1 MAHYGHIWPLSG
13 LTAISDEPQT
23 FFCQMGH
30 LGAMWL
36 STVRGGHGS
45 RIGPCAGSAPL
56 TPLPRHAFWPP
67 VLGGGQSSM
76 LGRCEAVTLL
86 VGGLFRRFLA
96 RSKAARALLSLAL
109 PAHQWRQGRPF
120 SLWCPQSQGKGGIR
134 GGSRPSR
141 HRLPGAPAAAACH
154 FLSFC
159 SRPPTR
165 FVYRTAVWGCSASAL
180 AVHGRR
186 QGHSATAG

>member
-1 MAHYGHIWPLSG
+1 MVVVVAPHRLPQGQG
-13 LTAISDEPQT
+13 LALETRA
-23 FFCQMGH
+23 G
-30 LGAMWL
+30 
-36 STVRGGHGS
+36 
-45 RIGPCAGSAPL
+45 IGGSASTTSAYL
-56 TPLPRHAFWPP
+56 FLPTREWRSWGAVRPH
-67 VLGGGQSSM
+67 LQSTA
-76 LGRCEAVTLL
+76 AVRATAQQQAN
-86 VGGLFRRFLA
+86 GNC
-96 RSKAARALLSLAL
+96 RALLSLAL

-186 QGHSATAG
+186 QGHSATAGER